1 MAFKG
6 FLFSVNTYL
15 RVSIQKALTCFLS
28 LHVFKKKLEMKYTTL
43 PNTNIKVSKICLG
56 SMTWGNQN
64 TEAEGHKQLDYA
76 FEQGVNFID
85 TAELYPVPASPD
97 TQGKTSKTIGTWLR
111 KTGHRDQVIIASK
124 IAGPGD
130 YTAHIRTTGFSPASI
145 KEAIDLELKRL
156 QTDYI
161 DLYQL
166 HWPERDTNRFG
177 VRNFSLDT
185 KWEDNFNE
193 ILHSLD
199 GEIKAGRIKNI
210 GISNENSWGTMRY
223 LEESKHHNLPRVITI
238 QNAYSLLTRTFETDL
253 AEVSLRENVG
263 LLAYS
268 PMAFGVLSGKYIKG
282 QAADNARLKLFPRF
296 ARYSGDQASE
306 AAKRYLKIAEANNMT
321 LAQMS
326 LAFVNQRPF
335 VTSNIIG
342 ATNME
347 QLKENIESVNVELSD
362 EVLSQINEVHQVL
375 PNPAP

>member
-1 MAFKG
+1 
-6 FLFSVNTYL
+6 
-15 RVSIQKALTCFLS
+15 
-28 LHVFKKKLEMKYTTL
+28 MKYTTI

-64 TEAEGHKQLDYA
+64 TEAEGHQQLDYA
-76 FEQGVNFID
+76 IDQGVNFID
-85 TAELYPVPASPD
+85 TAELYPVPATAEIS
-97 TQGKTSKTIGTWLR
+97 GRTSKIIGTWLN
-111 KTGHRDQVIIASK
+111 KNGNRDKIVIGSK
-124 IAGPGD
+124 IAGSGD
-130 YTAHIRTTGFSPASI
+130 YTAHIRTTGFSQNAI
-145 KEAIDLELKRL
+145 KEAIDLELERL

-177 VRNFSLDT
+177 VRSFKLDT

-199 GEIKAGRIKNI
+199 SEVKSGRIRSI

-223 LEESKHHNLPRVITI
+223 LEESKNHNLPRVATI

-253 AEVSLRENVG
+253 AEVALRENVG

-282 QAADNARLKLFPRF
+282 TAADNARLKLFPRF
-296 ARYSGDQASE
+296 ARYSGEKAEE
-306 AAKRYLKIAEANNMT
+306 AVKHYLRIAEDNSMS

-326 LAFVNQRPF
+326 LAFVNQQPF
-335 VTSNIIG
+335 VTSTIIG
-342 ATNME
+342 ATNLK
-347 QLKENIESVNVELSD
+347 QLKENIGSIHVVLSD
-362 EVLSQINEVHQVL
+362 DVLEQINEVHNTM